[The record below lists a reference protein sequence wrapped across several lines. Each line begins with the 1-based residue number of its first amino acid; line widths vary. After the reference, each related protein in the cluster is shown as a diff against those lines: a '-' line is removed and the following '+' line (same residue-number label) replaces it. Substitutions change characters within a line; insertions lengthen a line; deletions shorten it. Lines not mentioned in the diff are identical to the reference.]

1 MNSTQKGGGKVR
13 NNYYRAV
20 VRQRRRV
27 THITPAGVFFRRIGN
42 SLDRSMNTLLGIAAA
57 SVFITL
63 LAGITAFA
71 TVVLPDRS
79 GLVRVTIPDFCG
91 SVYSAG
97 TVDPELF
104 DINIEYKFDNS
115 SPAGMIISQYPPAG
129 AARMVKKG
137 ERRCAL
143 TLMLSRGPE
152 TIILPDFTGDNCA
165 EAELELRSL
174 GFSVSIVQQYS
185 ATALAGTVI
194 STSPPAYS
202 DLPTGATVTLYV
214 SLGQELEYVVV
225 PALTGLGETAAITKL
240 LSVGLL
246 VGKTEYVKSPKPAGT
261 VIAQSEPFG
270 SRVRAGTK
278 IYLTVSLGGG

>member
-1 MNSTQKGGGKVR
+1 
-13 NNYYRAV
+13 
-20 VRQRRRV
+20 
-27 THITPAGVFFRRIGN
+27 
-42 SLDRSMNTLLGIAAA
+42 
-57 SVFITL
+57 
-63 LAGITAFA
+63 
-71 TVVLPDRS
+71 
-79 GLVRVTIPDFCG
+79 
-91 SVYSAG
+91 
-97 TVDPELF
+97 
-104 DINIEYKFDNS
+104 
-115 SPAGMIISQYPPAG
+115 
-129 AARMVKKG
+129 MVKKG